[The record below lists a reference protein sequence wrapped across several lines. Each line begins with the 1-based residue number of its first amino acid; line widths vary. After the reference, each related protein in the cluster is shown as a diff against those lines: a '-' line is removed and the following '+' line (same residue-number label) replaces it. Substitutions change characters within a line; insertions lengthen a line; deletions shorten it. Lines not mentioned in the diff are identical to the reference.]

1 MLFLVNIIQRDIQK
15 CMNLSKEAYILTTE
29 LYANFIENGQEK
41 ATKFVIS
48 DEWASVDEILRKDAV
63 FSNPKY
69 IKLEDVPKNLPN
81 LTRFLKDRACLTVR
95 VFDYDKDAKQ
105 VGNGLA
111 SMIVLIQGTSN
122 QIITMKKLS
131 GGYKDEDFMTQL
143 NPVLAKVS

>member
-1 MLFLVNIIQRDIQK
+1 
-15 CMNLSKEAYILTTE
+15 MNLSKEVYTLTTE
-29 LYANFIENGQEK
+29 LYANFLENGEEK
-41 ATKFVIS
+41 ATKFIIS
-48 DEWASVDEILRKDAV
+48 DEWANVEEMLRRDAV

-69 IKLEDVPKNLPN
+69 IKLEDVPKGLPN

-95 VFDYDKDAKQ
+95 VFDYDKVAKT

-111 SMIVLIQGTSN
+111 SMIILIQGTSN

-143 NPVLAKVS
+143 NPVLAKVA

>member
-1 MLFLVNIIQRDIQK
+1 M
-15 CMNLSKEAYILTTE
+15 TTE
-29 LYANFIENGQEK
+29 LYANFMENGEEK
-41 ATKFVIS
+41 ATKFLIS
-48 DEWASVDEILRKDAV
+48 DEWASVEEILRRDAV

-69 IKLEDVPKNLPN
+69 IKLEEVPKTLPN

-95 VFDYDKDAKQ
+95 VFDYDKVAKT

-111 SMIVLIQGTSN
+111 SMIILIQGTSN

-143 NPVLAKVS
+143 NPVLAKVA